1 MKVHLRQR
9 KQSKK
14 GSISLYLEIYK
25 GTQKNPDGSI
35 KNIKDYKYLN
45 LYLLDNPKNPVDK
58 QQNKEILK
66 LAESIKAKTELE
78 IKNGLY
84 GFTNEF
90 KQDTNFI
97 QYFRQLAEKKNDSKG
112 NFGNWHSALMQLIK
126 FVSNQDI
133 TFRNID
139 EAFCENFRDYLK
151 NSARTKANKK
161 LSSNTILSYFNKF
174 RATLNKAVK
183 EKIIQYNPCLDIENP
198 KHIENQRN
206 HLTLDEVKLLV
217 KAECR
222 YDVLKRAFIF
232 SCLTGLRWSDIH
244 KLKWKELEFTEDGA
258 RITFHQQKTKGL
270 QYLDISKQ
278 ALNYIGSQ
286 GKSDDLV
293 FTGLRY
299 SSYTN
304 VELTKWMVRA
314 GITKDITFHCARHTF
329 AVLQLTLGTEI
340 FTLSKLL
347 GHSAL
352 KTTQIYSKIVDIKK
366 KEAANRIPDINI

>member
-9 KQSKK
+9 KQSKN

-25 GTQKNPDGSI
+25 GTQRQPNGKN

-45 LYLLDNPKNPVDK
+45 LYLKENPKNPNDK
-58 QQNKEILK
+58 QHNKEILQ

-84 GFTNEF
+84 GFTSDF
-90 KQDTNFI
+90 KLNTNFI
-97 QYFRQLAEKKNDSKG
+97 QYFKQLADKKNDSIG
-112 NFGNWHSALMQLIK
+112 NYGNWHSALIHLIS
-126 FVSNQDI
+126 FAGQNF

-139 EAFCENFRDYLK
+139 ETFCEDFRDYLK
-151 NSARTKANKK
+151 NNARTKANMP
-161 LSSNTILSYFNKF
+161 LASNTIVSYFNKF
-174 RATLNKAVK
+174 RASLNKAVK

-206 HLTLDEVKLLV
+206 HLTLEEVKLLV
-217 KAECR
+217 KTECR
-222 YDVLKRAFIF
+222 YEVLKKAFLF
-232 SCLTGLRWSDIH
+232 ACLTGLRWSDIQ
-244 KLKWKELEFTEDGA
+244 KLRWKEIEFTKDGA

-278 ALNYIGSQ
+278 ALNYLGSQ
-286 GKSDDLV
+286 GNPYDLV
-293 FTGLRY
+293 FTGLKY

-340 FTLSKLL
+340 YTLSKLL

-352 KTTQIYSKIVDIKK
+352 KTTQVYSKIVDSKK
-366 KEAANRIPDINI
+366 IEAVNKIPDINI

>member
-9 KQSKK
+9 KQSKT

-25 GTQKNPDGSI
+25 GTQKQPDGSI
-35 KNIKDYKYLN
+35 KNLKDYRYLN
-45 LYLLDNPKNPVDK
+45 LYLIDKPKNPVDK
-58 QQNKEILK
+58 QQNKDILR

-97 QYFRQLAEKKNDSKG
+97 KYFTQLAEKKNDSLG
-112 NFGNWHSALMQLIK
+112 NYGNWHSALMQL
-126 FVSNQDI
+126 VSFAGQDI

-139 EAFCENFRDYLK
+139 ESFCEDFRDYLK
-151 NSARTKANKK
+151 HSARTKANKP
-161 LSSNTILSYFNKF
+161 LSSNTICAYFNKF

-183 EKIIQYNPCLDIENP
+183 EKIIQFNPCIDIENP
-198 KHIENQRN
+198 KLIENQRN
-206 HLTLDEVKLLV
+206 HLTLDEVRMIV

-222 YDVLKRAFIF
+222 YDVLKRAFLF

-244 KLKWKELEFTEDGA
+244 KLKWKELEFTKDGA

-278 ALNYIGSQ
+278 ALEYIGKK
-286 GKSDDLV
+286 GIPNDLV
-293 FTGLRY
+293 FSGLRY

-340 FTLSKLL
+340 YTLSKLL

-352 KTTQIYSKIVDIKK
+352 KTTQVYSKIVDVKK
-366 KEAANRIPDINI
+366 IEAVNKIPDINI

>member
-9 KQSKK
+9 KQTKK

-25 GTQKNPDGSI
+25 GTQKKPDGSI

-97 QYFRQLAEKKNDSKG
+97 QYFRQLAEKKNDSIG
-112 NFGNWHSALMQLIK
+112 NFGNWHSALMQLIS
-126 FVSNQDI
+126 FAGQDI
-133 TFRNID
+133 SFRNID
-139 EAFCENFRDYLK
+139 ESFCESFRDYLK
-151 NSARTKANKK
+151 NNARTKAKK
-161 LSSNTILSYFNKF
+161 PLSSNTILSYFNKF

-183 EKIIQYNPCLDIENP
+183 EKIIQFNPCLDIENP

-206 HLTLDEVKLLV
+206 YLTLDEVRLIV
-217 KAECR
+217 KTECR
-222 YDVLKRAFIF
+222 YEVLKRAFLF
-232 SCLTGLRWSDIH
+232 ACLTGLRWSDIQ
-244 KLKWKELEFTEDGA
+244 KLRWKEIESTKDSA

-270 QYLDISKQ
+270 QYLDISMQ

-293 FTGLRY
+293 FTGLKY

-304 VELTKWMVRA
+304 VELTKWMVKA

-340 FTLSKLL
+340 FTLSK
-347 GHSAL
+347 
-352 KTTQIYSKIVDIKK
+352 
-366 KEAANRIPDINI
+366 

>member
-25 GTQKNPDGSI
+25 GTQKKPDGSI

-97 QYFRQLAEKKNDSKG
+97 QYFRQLAEKKNDSLG
-112 NFGNWHSALMQLIK
+112 NFGNWHSALMQLIS
-126 FVSNQDI
+126 FAGQDI
-133 TFRNID
+133 SFRNVD
-139 EAFCENFRDYLK
+139 ESFCESFRDYLK
-151 NSARTKANKK
+151 NNARTKAKK
-161 LSSNTILSYFNKF
+161 PLSSNTILSYFNKF

-183 EKIIQYNPCLDIENP
+183 EKIIQFNPCLDIENP

-206 HLTLDEVKLLV
+206 YLTLDEVRLIV
-217 KAECR
+217 KTECR
-222 YDVLKRAFIF
+222 YEVLKRAFLF
-232 SCLTGLRWSDIH
+232 ACLTGLRWSDIQ
-244 KLKWKELEFTEDGA
+244 KLRWKEIESTKDSA

-270 QYLDISKQ
+270 QYLDISMQ

-293 FTGLRY
+293 FTGLKY

-304 VELTKWMVRA
+304 VELTKWMVKA

-352 KTTQIYSKIVDIKK
+352 KTTQIYSKIVDAKK
-366 KEAANRIPDINI
+366 IEAVNKIPDINI